1 MVDGWVGVTVVAEA
15 RVVEDATTGVRFLTS
30 HIGIVGMSPA
40 TSLLHQQMTMTNTLQ
55 PPVTMPGLVNDS
67 VLDMIG
73 NTPMVDVSNL
83 SPNPNVRILGKME
96 MQNPFGSV
104 KDRIA
109 KAMIE
114 SAEKEGRLL
123 PGQTIVEPSSGNT
136 GIALAAIARMKGYPI
151 KILMPTSVSV
161 ERRQMLEVFGAE
173 VILTPGEEGSNGAVA
188 RARVLAEEHPEW
200 YFPYQYANDA
210 NPRAHYEG
218 TGPEILRDVP
228 EMTHFV
234 AGLGTSGTLMG
245 AGRYFKE
252 QNPDI
257 QIIAVEP
264 PLGERVEGL
273 RNIGEGYIPPVFE
286 DWNGFDLLDR
296 KRVVRPR
303 ESIEWTRRLVQEC
316 GVFSG
321 ISAGAALAGAAKVAS
336 QIEHG
341 TIVFIVCDGGW
352 KYLSTGAYTDDLDE
366 AEAKAEEI
374 IYF

>member
-1 MVDGWVGVTVVAEA
+1 MSG
-15 RVVEDATTGVRFLTS
+15 TTEMLDLE
-30 HIGIVGMSPA
+30 MSA
-40 TSLLHQQMTMTNTLQ
+40 MTPTQTYVPMPT
-55 PPVTMPGLVNDS
+55 TMHAN

-109 KAMIE
+109 KRMIE
-114 SAEKEGRLL
+114 TAEDDGRLA
-123 PGQTIVEPSSGNT
+123 PGQTILEPSSGNT
-136 GIALAAIARMKGYPI
+136 GIALAAIAQLKGYPI
-151 KILMPTSVSV
+151 KIMMPESVSV
-161 ERRQMLEVFGAE
+161 ERRQMLEIFGAE
-173 VILTPGEEGSNGAVA
+173 IILTPGAEGSNGAVA
-188 RARVLAEEHPEW
+188 RATKMAEENPE
-200 YFPYQYANDA
+200 YFFPYQYANDS

-218 TGPEILRDVP
+218 TGPEIVRDVP
-228 EMTHFV
+228 DITHFV

-245 AGRYFKE
+245 TGTYLKE
-252 QNPDI
+252 YDPSI

-286 DWNGFDLLDR
+286 NWNGYDLLDR

-303 ESIEWTRRLVQEC
+303 ESIEWTRRLVGEC
-316 GVFSG
+316 GVFAG
-321 ISAGAALAGAAKVAS
+321 ISAGAALAGAAKVAG
-336 QIEHG
+336 QIDHG

-352 KYLSTGAYTDDLDE
+352 KYLSTGAYTDDLDV
-366 AEAKAEEI
+366 AEANAEKI